1 MEKIEQVRADLNDF
15 IQHSGYTQKQIAEES
30 SLSIATIS
38 HFLNGTYNGDNQ
50 KIANTLDK
58 YLIVTKERV
67 HTYKTDIFYPELENT
82 RAVIYAAHYAHTK
95 CEMVLIRGDSG
106 AGKTTALKLY
116 TEQNT
121 GIIFVTANASTKSAT
136 SILSMIAEAT
146 GKQPN
151 GSSKI
156 LMKMLVEYLRDTRKL
171 IIIDEADHLT
181 LNALQA
187 VRNLNDE
194 AHVGIVLAGNNKLYQ
209 QMVTGKRGYEF
220 DQIRTRIFLKP
231 CIINDYSLDEIAHI
245 FPECDEKVQ
254 AVLLRIAIEES
265 LREAKKLYNFCKE
278 YTASRH
284 IALNEKIMMKLMKAV
299 G

>member
-1 MEKIEQVRADLNDF
+1 MADIEEIRADLSDF
-15 IQHSGYTQKQIAEES
+15 MKQSGCTQKQVAEES
-30 SLSIATIS
+30 GLSVATVS
-38 HFLNGTYNGDNQ
+38 RFMKGNYNGDSQ
-50 KIANTLDK
+50 KIADTLEK
-58 YLIVTKERV
+58 YLLIAKERLNA
-67 HTYKTDIFYPELENT
+67 YSTDVFYPELENT
-82 RAVIYAAHYAHTK
+82 RTVTYAAHYAHAK

-116 TEQNT
+116 AEQNA

-136 SILSMIAEAT
+136 SILSMIAEAA
-146 GKQPN
+146 GKRAN
-151 GSSKI
+151 GSSKL
-156 LMKMLVEYLRDTRKL
+156 LMKTLVDCLKDTRRL

-209 QMVTGKRGYEF
+209 QMVTGTRGYEF

-231 CIINDYSLDEIAHI
+231 CVMNDYSIDEISHI

-254 AVLLRIAIEES
+254 AVLLRTATEES
-265 LREAKKLYNFCKE
+265 LREAKKLYNFCME
-278 YTASRH
+278 YTKSHH
-284 IALNEKIMMKLMKAV
+284 IELNEKIVLKLMKAV